1 MLRSMENI
9 RSTRMSK
16 KKELTFDELTLD
28 ELEELSP
35 EEIKELVL
43 RELRYVDEDLS
54 PEEAKRLAVEQL
66 ALKEEIMFEQL
77 ALKRPADEELGE
89 TIVNKLIHNE
99 HSLNELEELTLE
111 ELSLE
116 ELTLE
121 SYAEALALH
130 FGVPTEGLKGL
141 ELLKSV
147 FVTVLERY
155 DASSVEMLRI
165 MRKTME

>member
-1 MLRSMENI
+1 
-9 RSTRMSK
+9 MSK
-16 KKELTFDELTLD
+16 KKELKELTFEELTLEELNKLSPD
-28 ELEELSP
+28 EL
-35 EEIKELVL
+35 KELVL
-43 RELRYVDEDLS
+43 RQLRYVDEDLS
-54 PEEAKRLAVEQL
+54 PEEAKRLALEQL
-66 ALKEEIMFEQL
+66 ALKEEIMFEDL

-89 TIVNKLIHNE
+89 TIVNKLIH
-99 HSLNELEELTLE
+99 NELEELTLE

-155 DASSVEMLRI
+155 DASSVEMMRI
-165 MRKTME
+165 MREATAREAIEG

>member
-1 MLRSMENI
+1 
-9 RSTRMSK
+9 MSK

-111 ELSLE
+111 ELEICSKVVDGKRHGRSFLIGYCDE
-116 ELTLE
+116 EDQ
-121 SYAEALALH
+121 S
-130 FGVPTEGLKGL
+130 KG
-141 ELLKSV
+141 
-147 FVTVLERY
+147 ERPW
-155 DASSVEMLRI
+155 
-165 MRKTME
+165 RKV

>member
-116 ELTLE
+116 
-121 SYAEALALH
+121 SYAEVLALH
-130 FGVPTEGLKGL
+130 FNVPTEGLKGL
-141 ELLKSV
+141 ELLRNI

-155 DASSVEMLRI
+155 DASSVEMLHI
-165 MRKTME
+165 MRKAME

>member
-1 MLRSMENI
+1 
-9 RSTRMSK
+9 MSK
-16 KKELTFDELTLD
+16 KKELKELTFEELTLEELNKLSPD
-28 ELEELSP
+28 EL
-35 EEIKELVL
+35 KELVL
-43 RELRYVDEDLS
+43 RQLRYVDEDLS
-54 PEEAKRLAVEQL
+54 PEEAKRLALEQL
-66 ALKEEIMFEQL
+66 ALKEEIMFEDL

-89 TIVNKLIHNE
+89 TIVNKLIH
-99 HSLNELEELTLE
+99 NELEELTLE